1 MAAIALPG
9 DWTEQYKGSE
19 LNLSGFKLSFSDE
32 FNTLDVVP
40 NNGTGKW
47 FAPVHAPYGAATFMS
62 PVGATNPFSV
72 SDGQLTI
79 TMKQVDGVWQSG
91 TMQTVNSAGQGF
103 AQEYGYFEMRAAFHG
118 GAGAWP
124 AFWMLSPD
132 QTVPRVEVD
141 IVEAYGG
148 DPDGHHQAVHL
159 SNKESHAS
167 KGNYTGLPS
176 SMFDGAFHTYGARIT
191 TDWITVYYD
200 GKELSRFPMSES
212 FRTPLYMLASLAMN
226 PLEVERASG
235 TYKMV
240 IDYVR
245 AYAAPD
251 VMEQH
256 LTGTAAADILNGGSF
271 DDVLDGR
278 AGADKMSGGF
288 GNDTYRVDNAFDV
301 VIEAAGA
308 GIDVVITSMTYSLSG
323 QQIEQ
328 LTLTGVA
335 DIDATG
341 NELDNTLVGN
351 AGSNLLDGGV
361 GIDKMEGGAGNDT
374 YYVDNALDRVVEG
387 DAAGK
392 DWVFSS
398 STYSLPPYVE
408 NLTLIGLGAING
420 RGNSSDNELTG
431 NNGNN
436 TLVGLAGND
445 TIRGGA
451 GSDRL
456 VGFDGADLLDGG
468 TGADMLNGGAGNDT
482 YYVDNVLDNVID
494 EAGLDQIFSLVT
506 YSLAVDRRLVE
517 NLRLTGNANV
527 GATGNSLDNVLD
539 GNDSDNKLD
548 GGRGNDTVLGRGG
561 NDALTGGLGID
572 RLTGGAG
579 NDFFVFSSLLSVAN
593 RDTITD
599 FNHTADAFRLQNSVM
614 QGLGATT
621 GALDP
626 RYFFAGTSA
635 HDADDHIVYDKV
647 TGALFYDSNGNV
659 AGGMTELATLTNRP
673 TLLADDFF
681 VI

>member
-9 DWTEQYKGSE
+9 DWTGRYKGSE
-19 LNLSGFKLSFSDE
+19 LNLSGFNLSFSDE
-32 FNTLDVVP
+32 FDTMDVVP

-62 PVGATNPFSV
+62 PVGATNPFDV
-72 SDGQLTI
+72 SDGKLTI

-103 AQEYGYFEMRAAFHG
+103 AQEYGYFEMRAAFQG

-167 KGNYTGLPS
+167 KGNYTGLAG

-212 FRTPLYMLASLAMN
+212 FRTPLYMVASLAMN
-226 PLEVERASG
+226 PKEVEQASG

-240 IDYVR
+240 VDYVH

-256 LTGTAAADILNGGSF
+256 LTGTDAADILNGGSF

-278 AGADKMSGGF
+278 AGADEMSGGL
-288 GNDTYRVDNAFDV
+288 GNDTYHVDNAFDV
-301 VIEAAGA
+301 VIEADGA
-308 GIDVVITSMTYSLSG
+308 GIDLVITSMTYSLSG

-335 DIDATG
+335 DIDAMG

-361 GIDKMEGGAGNDT
+361 GIDKMEGGAGDDT
-374 YYVDNALDRVVEG
+374 YYVDNALDRVIEG
-387 DAAGK
+387 DAAGN
-392 DWVFSS
+392 DRVFSS
-398 STYSLPPYVE
+398 STYSLPSYVE

-436 TLVGLAGND
+436 TLDGLAGND

-456 VGFDGADLLDGG
+456 SGYDGADRLDGG
-468 TGADMLNGGAGNDT
+468 TGADLMNGGAGNDT
-482 YYVDNVLDNVID
+482 YYVDDVLDNVTRD

-506 YSLAVDRRLVE
+506 YSLGGRGVE
-517 NLRLTGNANV
+517 NLSLIGSANINAH
-527 GATGNSLDNVLD
+527 GNSSDNVLD
-539 GNDSDNKLD
+539 GNDSDNILD
-548 GGRGNDTVLGRGG
+548 GSAGNDTVLGRGG
-561 NDALTGGLGID
+561 NDALVGGLGID

-579 NDFFVFSSLLSVAN
+579 NDAFVFSAPLSVAN
-593 RDTITD
+593 RDVITD
-599 FNHTADAFRLQNSVM
+599 FDHTADSFRLQNSVM
-614 QGLGATT
+614 QTLGAN
-621 GALDP
+621 GALKSG
-626 RYFFAGTSA
+626 YFFAGTSA
-635 HDADDHIVYDKV
+635 HDADDHIVYDQV

-659 AGGMTELATLTNRP
+659 AGGVTQLATLTNKP

>member
-1 MAAIALPG
+1 MIRSWWGINRENVARTRSPSMAAIALPG
-9 DWTEQYKGSE
+9 DWTGQYKGSE

-91 TMQTVNSAGQGF
+91 TMQTVNSTGRGF

-159 SNKESHAS
+159 SNKESHAW
-167 KGNYTGLPS
+167 KGNYTGLAG
-176 SMFDGAFHTYGARIT
+176 SMFDGTFHTYGARIT

-256 LTGTAAADILNGGSF
+256 LTGTDAADILNGGSF
-271 DDVLDGR
+271 DDVLDGG
-278 AGADKMSGGF
+278 AGADKMSGGL

-301 VIEAAGA
+301 VIEAEGA

-335 DIDATG
+335 DIDAMG

-361 GIDKMEGGAGNDT
+361 GIDKMEGGAGDDT

-387 DAAGK
+387 GAAGN

-398 STYSLPPYVE
+398 STYSLPSYVE

-436 TLVGLAGND
+436 TLDGLAGND

-451 GSDRL
+451 
-456 VGFDGADLLDGG
+456 
-468 TGADMLNGGAGNDT
+468 
-482 YYVDNVLDNVID
+482 
-494 EAGLDQIFSLVT
+494 
-506 YSLAVDRRLVE
+506 
-517 NLRLTGNANV
+517 
-527 GATGNSLDNVLD
+527 
-539 GNDSDNKLD
+539 
-548 GGRGNDTVLGRGG
+548 
-561 NDALTGGLGID
+561 
-572 RLTGGAG
+572 
-579 NDFFVFSSLLSVAN
+579 
-593 RDTITD
+593 
-599 FNHTADAFRLQNSVM
+599 
-614 QGLGATT
+614 
-621 GALDP
+621 
-626 RYFFAGTSA
+626 
-635 HDADDHIVYDKV
+635 
-647 TGALFYDSNGNV
+647 
-659 AGGMTELATLTNRP
+659 
-673 TLLADDFF
+673 
-681 VI
+681 

>member
-1 MAAIALPG
+1 M
-9 DWTEQYKGSE
+9 
-19 LNLSGFKLSFSDE
+19 
-32 FNTLDVVP
+32 
-40 NNGTGKW
+40 
-47 FAPVHAPYGAATFMS
+47 
-62 PVGATNPFSV
+62 
-72 SDGQLTI
+72 
-79 TMKQVDGVWQSG
+79 
-91 TMQTVNSAGQGF
+91 
-103 AQEYGYFEMRAAFHG
+103 
-118 GAGAWP
+118 
-124 AFWMLSPD
+124 
-132 QTVPRVEVD
+132 
-141 IVEAYGG
+141 
-148 DPDGHHQAVHL
+148 
-159 SNKESHAS
+159 SNKESHAW
-167 KGNYTGLPS
+167 KGNYTGLAG
-176 SMFDGAFHTYGARIT
+176 SMFDGTFHTYGARIT

-256 LTGTAAADILNGGSF
+256 LTGTDAADILNGGSF
-271 DDVLDGR
+271 DDVLDGG
-278 AGADKMSGGF
+278 AGADKMSGGL

-301 VIEAAGA
+301 VIEAEGA

-335 DIDATG
+335 DIDAMG

-361 GIDKMEGGAGNDT
+361 GIDKMEGGAGDDT

-387 DAAGK
+387 GAAGN

-398 STYSLPPYVE
+398 STYSLPSYVE

-436 TLVGLAGND
+436 TLDGLAGND

-456 VGFDGADLLDGG
+456 AGYDGTDLLDGG
-468 TGADMLNGGAGNDT
+468 TGADLMNGGAGNDT

-548 GGRGNDTVLGRGG
+548 GGRGNDTVLGHGG

-579 NDFFVFSSLLSVAN
+579 NDSFVFSAPLSVAN
-593 RDTITD
+593 RDIITD
-599 FNHTADAFRLQNSVM
+599 FNHTADTFRLQNSVM
-614 QGLGATT
+614 QGLGAT
-621 GALDP
+621 GALEP

-659 AGGMTELATLTNRP
+659 AGGVTQLATLTNRP

>member
-1 MAAIALPG
+1 MAAITLPG
-9 DWTEQYKGSE
+9 DWTGQYKGST

-72 SDGQLTI
+72 SDGKLTI
-79 TMKQVDGVWQSG
+79 TMKQVDGAWQSG

-103 AQEYGYFEMRAAFHG
+103 AQQYGYFEMRAAFHG

-124 AFWMLSPD
+124 AFWMLSPN

-159 SNKESHAS
+159 SNKESHAWES
-167 KGNYTGLPS
+167 NYTGLPA

-256 LTGTAAADILNGGSF
+256 LTGTDAADILNGGSF
-271 DDVLDGR
+271 DDVLDGG
-278 AGADKMSGGF
+278 AGADKMSGGA
-288 GNDTYRVDNAFDV
+288 GNDTYRVDNASDV
-301 VIEAAGA
+301 VIEADGA
-308 GIDVVITSMTYSLSG
+308 GIDLVITSMTYSLSG
-323 QQIEQ
+323 QRIEQ

-335 DIDATG
+335 DIDAKG

-361 GIDKMEGGAGNDT
+361 GIDKMEGGAGDDT
-374 YYVDNALDRVVEG
+374 YYLDNALDRVVEG
-387 DAAGK
+387 DAAGN

-398 STYSLPPYVE
+398 ITYSLPRYVE
-408 NLTLIGLGAING
+408 NLTLVGLGAING

-436 TLVGLAGND
+436 TLDGLAGND

-456 VGFDGADLLDGG
+456 AGYDGADLLDGG
-468 TGADMLNGGAGNDT
+468 TGADLMNGGTGNDT
-482 YYVDNVLDNVID
+482 YYVDNILDNVID
-494 EAGLDQIFSLVT
+494 EAGVDQIFSLVT
-506 YSLAVDRRLVE
+506 YSLAVANREVE
-517 NLRLTGNANV
+517 NLRLTGSANV
-527 GATGNSLDNVLD
+527 GAKGNSLDNVLD

-548 GGRGNDTVLGRGG
+548 GGRGNDTVLGWGG
-561 NDALTGGLGID
+561 NDTLMGGLGID

-579 NDFFVFSSLLSVAN
+579 NDFFVFSAPLSVAN
-593 RDTITD
+593 RDIITD
-599 FNHTADAFRLQNSVM
+599 FNHTADAFRLENSVM
-614 QGLGATT
+614 QGLGAT

-635 HDADDHIVYDKV
+635 HDANDHIVYDNV
-647 TGALFYDSNGNV
+647 TGELFYDSNGNV
-659 AGGMTELATLTNRP
+659 AGGVTQLATLTNRP

>member
-9 DWTEQYKGSE
+9 DWTGQYKGSE
-19 LNLSGFKLSFSDE
+19 LNLSSFKLSFSDE
-32 FNTLDVVP
+32 FNTMDVVP

-62 PVGATNPFSV
+62 PEGATNPFSV

-79 TMKQVDGVWQSG
+79 TMKQVDGGWQSG

-141 IVEAYGG
+141 IIEAYGG

-167 KGNYTGLPS
+167 KGNYTGLTG

-212 FRTPLYMLASLAMN
+212 FRTPLYMLVSLAMN
-226 PLEVERASG
+226 PKEVEQASG

-240 IDYVR
+240 VDYVR

-256 LTGTAAADILNGGSF
+256 LNGTDAADILNGGSF

-308 GIDVVITSMTYSLSG
+308 GIDLVITSMTYSLSG
-323 QQIEQ
+323 QKIEQ

-351 AGSNLLDGGV
+351 AGRNLLSGLSGDDALRGGAGADRLDGGV

-387 DAAGK
+387 DAAGN
-392 DWVFSS
+392 DRVFSS
-398 STYSLPPYVE
+398 ITYSLPRHVE
-408 NLTLIGLGAING
+408 NITLMGVANINAQ
-420 RGNSSDNELTG
+420 GNSSDNELTG

-436 TLVGLAGND
+436 
-445 TIRGGA
+445 
-451 GSDRL
+451 RL
-456 VGFDGADLLDGG
+456 FGYDGADRLDGG
-468 TGADMLNGGAGNDT
+468 TGADLLNGGAGNDT

-494 EAGLDQIFSLVT
+494 EAGLDQIFSPVT
-506 YSLAVDRRLVE
+506 YSLAVDRREVE
-517 NLRLTGNANV
+517 NLRLTGNADA

-539 GNDSDNKLD
+539 GNDSDNKMD
-548 GGRGNDTVLGRGG
+548 GGRGNDSVLGRGG
-561 NDALTGGLGID
+561 NDALVGGLGID

-579 NDFFVFSSLLSVAN
+579 NDSFVFSAALSVAN
-593 RDTITD
+593 RDIITD
-599 FNHTADAFRLQNSVM
+599 FNHSADSIRLQNAYM
-614 QGLGATT
+614 EALGATT

-626 RYFFAGTSA
+626 DYFFAGTSA
-635 HDADDHIVYDKV
+635 HDADDHIIYNKV
-647 TGALFYDSNGNV
+647 TGELFYDSNGIA
-659 AGGMTELATLTNRP
+659 AGGVTQLATLTNRP

>member
-1 MAAIALPG
+1 
-9 DWTEQYKGSE
+9 
-19 LNLSGFKLSFSDE
+19 
-32 FNTLDVVP
+32 
-40 NNGTGKW
+40 
-47 FAPVHAPYGAATFMS
+47 
-62 PVGATNPFSV
+62 
-72 SDGQLTI
+72 
-79 TMKQVDGVWQSG
+79 
-91 TMQTVNSAGQGF
+91 
-103 AQEYGYFEMRAAFHG
+103 
-118 GAGAWP
+118 
-124 AFWMLSPD
+124 
-132 QTVPRVEVD
+132 
-141 IVEAYGG
+141 
-148 DPDGHHQAVHL
+148 
-159 SNKESHAS
+159 
-167 KGNYTGLPS
+167 
-176 SMFDGAFHTYGARIT
+176 MFDGAFHTYGARIT

-212 FRTPLYMLASLAMN
+212 FRTPLYMIASLAMN

-256 LTGTAAADILNGGSF
+256 LTGTDAADILNGGSF

-301 VIEAAGA
+301 VIEADGA

-335 DIDATG
+335 DIDAMG

-387 DAAGK
+387 DAAGN
-392 DWVFSS
+392 DSVFSS
-398 STYSLPPYVE
+398 ITYSLPRYVE

-436 TLVGLAGND
+436 TLDGQAGND

-456 VGFDGADLLDGG
+456 AGYDGADLLDGG
-468 TGADMLNGGAGNDT
+468 TGADQMNGGAGNDT

-579 NDFFVFSSLLSVAN
+579 NDFFVFSAPLSVAN
-593 RDTITD
+593 RDIITD

-621 GALDP
+621 GALEP

-635 HDADDHIVYDKV
+635 HDADDHIVYDEV

-659 AGGMTELATLTNRP
+659 AGGMTQLATLTNRP

>member
-9 DWTEQYKGSE
+9 DWTGQYKGSE

-32 FNTLDVVP
+32 FNTMDVVP

-72 SDGQLTI
+72 SDGKLTI

-159 SNKESHAS
+159 SNKESHAWES
-167 KGNYTGLPS
+167 NYTGLPG

-212 FRTPLYMLASLAMN
+212 FRTPLYMIASLAMN

-256 LTGTAAADILNGGSF
+256 LTGTDAADILNGGSF

-301 VIEAAGA
+301 VIEADGA

-335 DIDATG
+335 DIDAMG

-387 DAAGK
+387 DAAGN
-392 DWVFSS
+392 DSVFSS
-398 STYSLPPYVE
+398 STYSLPRYVE

-436 TLVGLAGND
+436 TLDGLAGND

-456 VGFDGADLLDGG
+456 AGYDGTDLLDGG
-468 TGADMLNGGAGNDT
+468 TGADLMNGGAGNDT
-482 YYVDNVLDNVID
+482 YYVDNALDNVVD

-506 YSLAVDRRLVE
+506 YSLAAANRAVE

-561 NDALTGGLGID
+561 NDALMGGLGID

-579 NDFFVFSSLLSVAN
+579 NDFFVFSAPLSVAN
-593 RDTITD
+593 RDIITD

-621 GALDP
+621 GTLEP
-626 RYFFAGTSA
+626 SYFFAGTSA
-635 HDADDHIVYDKV
+635 HDADDHIVYDEV

-659 AGGMTELATLTNRP
+659 AGGMTQLATLTNRP

>member
-1 MAAIALPG
+1 MAAITLPG
-9 DWTEQYKGSE
+9 DWTGQYKGST

-72 SDGQLTI
+72 SDGKLTI
-79 TMKQVDGVWQSG
+79 TMKQVDGAWQSG

-103 AQEYGYFEMRAAFHG
+103 AQQYGYFEMRAAFHG

-124 AFWMLSPD
+124 AFWMLSPN

-159 SNKESHAS
+159 SNKESHAWES
-167 KGNYTGLPS
+167 NYTGLPA

-256 LTGTAAADILNGGSF
+256 LTGTDAADILNGGSF
-271 DDVLDGR
+271 DDVLDGG
-278 AGADKMSGGF
+278 AGADKMSGGA
-288 GNDTYRVDNAFDV
+288 GNDTYRVDNASDV
-301 VIEAAGA
+301 VIEADGA
-308 GIDVVITSMTYSLSG
+308 GIDLVITSMTYSLSG

-335 DIDATG
+335 DIDAKG
-341 NELDNTLVGN
+341 NGLDNTLVGN

-361 GIDKMEGGAGNDT
+361 GSDKMEGGAGDDT

-387 DAAGK
+387 DAAGN

-398 STYSLPPYVE
+398 STYSLPRYVE
-408 NLTLIGLGAING
+408 NLTLTGLGAING

-436 TLVGLAGND
+436 TLDGLAGND

-456 VGFDGADLLDGG
+456 AGYDGADLLDGG
-468 TGADMLNGGAGNDT
+468 TGADLMNGGTGNDT
-482 YYVDNVLDNVID
+482 YYVDNILDNVID
-494 EAGLDQIFSLVT
+494 EAGVDQIFSLVT
-506 YSLAVDRRLVE
+506 YSLAVANREVE
-517 NLRLTGNANV
+517 NLRLTGSANV
-527 GATGNSLDNVLD
+527 GAKGNSLDNVLD

-548 GGRGNDTVLGRGG
+548 GGRGNDTVLGWGG
-561 NDALTGGLGID
+561 NDTLTGGLGID

-579 NDFFVFSSLLSVAN
+579 NDFFVFSAPLSVAN
-593 RDTITD
+593 RDIIAD
-599 FNHTADAFRLQNSVM
+599 FNHTADGFRLENSVM
-614 QGLGATT
+614 QGLGAT

-635 HDADDHIVYDKV
+635 HDANDHIVYDKV
-647 TGALFYDSNGNV
+647 TGELFYDSNGNV
-659 AGGMTELATLTNRP
+659 AGGVTQLATLTNRP

>member
-1 MAAIALPG
+1 MAATDLPG
-9 DWTEQYKGSE
+9 DWTGQYKGSK

-47 FAPVHAPYGAATFMS
+47 FAPVHSPYGAATFMS

-72 SDGQLTI
+72 SDGKLTI
-79 TMKQVDGVWQSG
+79 TMKQAGGVWQSG

-103 AQEYGYFEMRAAFHG
+103 AQVNGYFEMRAAFHG

-124 AFWMLSPD
+124 AFWMLPQDTS
-132 QTVPRVEVD
+132 VPRPEVD

-148 DPDGHHQAVHL
+148 DPDGHHRAVHL
-159 SNKESHAS
+159 RTSESYAR
-167 KGNYTGLPS
+167 GDYTRLAD

-200 GKELSRFPMSES
+200 GQELSRFPMSEF
-212 FRTPLYMLASLAMN
+212 FRTPLYMVVSLAMN
-226 PLEVERASG
+226 PKEVEQASG

-240 IDYVR
+240 VDYVR
-245 AYAAPD
+245 AYAAPN

-256 LTGTAAADILNGGSF
+256 LTGTAAADILKGGNF

-278 AGADKMSGGF
+278 GGADRMSGGL

-301 VIEAAGA
+301 VIEAEGA
-308 GIDVVITSMTYSLSG
+308 GIDLVSSLISYSLSG
-323 QQIEQ
+323 RQIEQ

-335 DIDATG
+335 DIDAMG

-351 AGSNLLDGGV
+351 AGRNLLSGGV

-387 DAAGK
+387 DAAGN
-392 DWVFSS
+392 DRVFSS
-398 STYSLPPYVE
+398 ITYSLPSHVE
-408 NLTLIGLGAING
+408 NMTLTGVANINAQ
-420 RGNSSDNELTG
+420 GNSSDNELTG

-436 TLVGLAGND
+436 
-445 TIRGGA
+445 
-451 GSDRL
+451 RL
-456 VGFDGADLLDGG
+456 SSYDGADRLDGG
-468 TGADMLNGGAGNDT
+468 TGADLLNGGAGNDT

-517 NLRLTGNANV
+517 NLHLTGNANV

-548 GGRGNDTVLGRGG
+548 GGRGNDSVLGRGG

-572 RLTGGAG
+572 QLTGGGG
-579 NDFFVFSSLLSVAN
+579 NDSFVFSAPLSVAN
-593 RDTITD
+593 RDIITD
-599 FNHTADAFRLQNSVM
+599 FNHTADTFRLQNAVM
-614 QGLGATT
+614 QELGAT
-621 GALDP
+621 GALEP

-635 HDADDHIVYDKV
+635 HDADDHIVYDKA

-659 AGGMTELATLTNRP
+659 AGGVTQLATLTNRP

>member
-1 MAAIALPG
+1 MAAITLPG
-9 DWTEQYKGSE
+9 DWTGQYKGST

-72 SDGQLTI
+72 SDGKLTI
-79 TMKQVDGVWQSG
+79 TMKQVDGAWQSG

-103 AQEYGYFEMRAAFHG
+103 AQQYGYFEMRAAFHG

-124 AFWMLSPD
+124 AFWMLSPN

-159 SNKESHAS
+159 SNKESHAWES
-167 KGNYTGLPS
+167 NYTGLPA

-256 LTGTAAADILNGGSF
+256 LTGTDAADILNGGSF
-271 DDVLDGR
+271 DDVLDGG
-278 AGADKMSGGF
+278 AGADKMSGGA
-288 GNDTYRVDNAFDV
+288 GNDTYRVDNASDV
-301 VIEAAGA
+301 VIEADGA
-308 GIDVVITSMTYSLSG
+308 GIDLVITSMTYSLSG
-323 QQIEQ
+323 QRIEQ

-335 DIDATG
+335 DIDAKG

-361 GIDKMEGGAGNDT
+361 GIDKMEGGAGDDT
-374 YYVDNALDRVVEG
+374 YYVDNALDRVVEA
-387 DAAGK
+387 DAAGN
-392 DWVFSS
+392 DSVFSS
-398 STYSLPPYVE
+398 STYSLPSYVE

-436 TLVGLAGND
+436 TLDGLAGND

-456 VGFDGADLLDGG
+456 AGYDGADLLDGG
-468 TGADMLNGGAGNDT
+468 TGADLMNGGTGNDT
-482 YYVDNVLDNVID
+482 YYVDNILDNVID
-494 EAGLDQIFSLVT
+494 EAGVDQIFSLVT
-506 YSLAVDRRLVE
+506 YSLAVANREVE
-517 NLRLTGNANV
+517 NLRLTGSANV
-527 GATGNSLDNVLD
+527 GAKGNSLDNVLD

-548 GGRGNDTVLGRGG
+548 GGRGNDTVLGWGG
-561 NDALTGGLGID
+561 NDTLMGGLGID

-579 NDFFVFSSLLSVAN
+579 NDFFVFSAPLSVAN
-593 RDTITD
+593 RDIITD
-599 FNHTADAFRLQNSVM
+599 FNHTADTFRLQNSVM
-614 QGLGATT
+614 QGLGAT

-635 HDADDHIVYDKV
+635 HDANDHIVYDNV
-647 TGALFYDSNGNV
+647 TGELFYDSNGNV
-659 AGGMTELATLTNRP
+659 AGGVTQLATLTNRP